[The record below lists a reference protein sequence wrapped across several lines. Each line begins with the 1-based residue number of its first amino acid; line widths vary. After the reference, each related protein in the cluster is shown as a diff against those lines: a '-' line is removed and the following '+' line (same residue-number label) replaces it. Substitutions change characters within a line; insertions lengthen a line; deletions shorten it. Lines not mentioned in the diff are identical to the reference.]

1 MSAHPLI
8 DPATGIEYD
17 PSLVAL
23 GRAAAAAS
31 RRTLYGADSWSEA
44 WWRGDRDNQHHW
56 IAVARAVLSEAA
68 AQPPA
73 HITAEDVRAAERAWW
88 EEAGDDIS
96 RLEEDWYEF
105 VADWLNRR
113 QR

>member
-8 DPATGIEYD
+8 DPTNGIEYD
-17 PSLVAL
+17 PSSVAL

-31 RRTLYGADSWSEA
+31 RRTLYGADSWNEA

-56 IAVARAVLSEAA
+56 IAVARAVLAEAA

-73 HITAEDVRAAERAWW
+73 PITAEDVRAAERAWRGRPADQ
-88 EEAGDDIS
+88 EHEIRAA
-96 RLEEDWYEF
+96 F
-105 VADWLNRR
+105 VADHLNRR
-113 QR
+113 GEQ